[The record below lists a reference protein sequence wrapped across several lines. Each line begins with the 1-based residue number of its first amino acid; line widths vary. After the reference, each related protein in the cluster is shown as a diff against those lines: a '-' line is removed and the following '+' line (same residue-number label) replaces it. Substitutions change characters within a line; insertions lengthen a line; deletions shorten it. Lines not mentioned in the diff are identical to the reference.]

1 MSENVLLHAVRHI
14 MSGKKRNFA
23 SMQDNI
29 QQIFAAATPSW
40 LHPMEPSVV
49 PPPRFTYPFCYVPHP
64 LCKAAAAEVRRYI
77 EAACCGEG
85 RRPDDSE
92 TAAWSSEIGR
102 GKMFGVLVVA
112 CPDGSLAFLAA
123 YSGLIG
129 GRNDW
134 PWFVP
139 PVFDSQQP
147 DGYFKIREAEISAL
161 NRQIAAVEQSEE
173 RLAAVS
179 ALAAVRR
186 QGDEAVDAY
195 RRTMAEAKHCRD
207 RQRAEG
213 CDEALLIR
221 ESQYQKAELKR
232 LRRHWAGLTSE
243 AEARLAVYD
252 GQTGELRRRRHR
264 MSDDLQ
270 RWLFT
275 QYEVTNAD
283 GHSRTL
289 LDIFADFTGT
299 VPPSGAGDCCAP
311 KLLQHAY
318 RHGLRPLCMAEFWW
332 GESPRTEIRHHLH
345 YYPACRGK
353 CLPILTHMLGGLD
366 VDPDPLAADDDGRLE
381 IVHEDSAIVVV
392 NKPAGMLSVPGRS
405 NRRSVLSLI
414 RMHCPDAEG
423 PMMVHRLDM
432 DTSGLLVVAKTLAAY
447 HNLQAQFAARTVRK
461 TYMALLSPASSASA
475 TPTPPVSQGQT
486 FTIDL
491 PLRPDPLDRP
501 RQVVSCVNGRP
512 AVTEC
517 RLLSTDNLG
526 RTLVELH
533 PLTGRTHQLRVHCA
547 HPAGIGRPIVGD
559 PLYGQPAERLCLHA
573 ARLEF
578 DHPVTGRRVFFE
590 READFD

>member
-1 MSENVLLHAVRHI
+1 

-29 QQIFAAATPSW
+29 QHISVAATQSW
-40 LHPMEPSVV
+40 LHPMEPSVA
-49 PPPRFTYPFCYVPHP
+49 PPQRFTYPFCYVPHP
-64 LCKAAAAEVRRYI
+64 LCEAAAAEVRRYI
-77 EAACCGEG
+77 ETAG
-85 RRPDDSE
+85 RGSGNAPDDT
-92 TAAWSSEIGR
+92 TATAWSDEVGR

-112 CPDGSLAFLAA
+112 CPDGRTAFLAA

-147 DGYFKIREAEISAL
+147 DGYFKTREAEISAV
-161 NRQIAAVEQSEE
+161 NHQVAALQQSPE
-173 RLAAVS
+173 RMAAAR
-179 ALAAVRR
+179 ALADVRR

-195 RRTMAEAKHCRD
+195 RRMMAGAKLCRD

-221 ESQYQKAELKR
+221 ESQHQKAELKR
-232 LRRHWAGLTSE
+232 LRRHWTGLVSE

-252 GQTGELRRRRHR
+252 GQIDELRHRRRR
-264 MSDDLQ
+264 MSDELQ

-275 QYEVTNAD
+275 QYEVTDAAGN
-283 GHSRTL
+283 SRTL
-289 LDIFADFTGT
+289 MDIFAAATGT
-299 VPPSGAGDCCAP
+299 IPPSGAGDCCAP

-366 VDPDPLAADDDGRLE
+366 VDPDPLAADDNGRLE
-381 IVHEDSAIVVV
+381 IVYEDSAIVVV
-392 NKPAGMLSVPGRS
+392 DKPAGMLSVPGRS
-405 NRRSVLSLI
+405 SRRSVLSLM

-447 HNLQAQFAARTVRK
+447 HNLQAQFAARTVSK

-475 TPTPPVSQGQT
+475 ATVPPVPAGHQ

-501 RQVVSCVNGRP
+501 RQVVDRVNGRP

-517 RLLSTDNLG
+517 RLLSTDDLG

-547 HPAGIGRPIVGD
+547 HPAGLGRPIVGD
-559 PLYGQPAERLCLHA
+559 ALYGQPAERLCLHA

-578 DHPVTGRRVFFE
+578 DHPTTGRRVFFE
-590 READFD
+590 READFDILLNTKTQRRGG